1 MSDQSPDP
9 PPPPEPATRA
19 VGGTEYS
26 WCRAV
31 PGGTGITV
39 LALLLAKPP
48 DLSLLRN
55 ALHDLQKS
63 HPMLRSRIRFDPV
76 ANAFSF
82 VIPSSPHLEI
92 TPFDLSST
100 SRILSGEDGDG
111 ADGAG
116 TAPLHVI
123 LEHEMNRNAWRG
135 SGDDDAD
142 ADADVFH
149 ASLYHLS
156 EDRWALALRL
166 HTAAC
171 DRAAAAALLRKLLL
185 AAAAEGRNGEELQEE
200 EEEAYLGIEEL
211 VPSGKANKPFWARG
225 MDLLGYSLNSFRLA
239 NLEFVE
245 AEPPRCSRMVRL
257 KMNRDDTQRLVA
269 GCKSREIKLC
279 GALAAAALIAA
290 HASKQPA
297 DSKWEKY
304 AVVTLVDCRSY
315 LDPPLSVQ
323 QPGFYHSAILN
334 THDVCGSEKLWDL
347 AKRTYT
353 AFANAKSW
361 NKHFTDMADLNFLM
375 CKAIDNPGLTVSS
388 SLRTAFVSVF
398 EDTVVNESN
407 PLHEEIGVGDYIG
420 CASVHGVGPS
430 IAFFDTIRDGELDCA
445 CVYPSPLHSREQMQ
459 KLIDDMKRILA
470 EAD

>member
-1 MSDQSPDP
+1 MSDPSPDP
-9 PPPPEPATRA
+9 PPPEEPVTRP

-55 ALHDLQKS
+55 VLHGLQKS
-63 HPMLRSRIRFDPV
+63 HPILRSRIRFDPV
-76 ANAFSF
+76 ANTFSF

-92 TPFDLSST
+92 APFDLSST
-100 SRILSGEDGDG
+100 SRILNDGGSDG
-111 ADGAG
+111 ADDAR
-116 TAPLHVI
+116 TTPLHRI
-123 LEHEMNRNAWRG
+123 LGNAW
-135 SGDDDAD
+135 SDAD
-142 ADADVFH
+142 ADADVDVFH

-166 HTAAC
+166 HTGAC

-185 AAAAEGRNGEELQEE
+185 AAGGPAVEEGRNGDHA
-200 EEEAYLGIEEL
+200 EEEANLGIEEL
-211 VPSGKANKPFWARG
+211 IPSGKANKPFWARG
-225 MDLLGYSLNSFRLA
+225 RDLLGYSLNSFRLA
-239 NLEFVE
+239 NLEFVAPE
-245 AEPPRCSRMVRL
+245 LPRCSRMVRL
-257 KMNRDDTQRLVA
+257 KMNREDTQRLME

-279 GALAAAALIAA
+279 GALAAATLIAA
-290 HASKQPA
+290 HASKQSA
-297 DSKWEKY
+297 DNKWEKY

-323 QPGFYHSAILN
+323 HPGFYHSAILN
-334 THDVCGSEKLWDL
+334 THDICGSEKLWDL

-388 SLRTAFVSVF
+388 SLRTALVSVF
-398 EDTVVNESN
+398 EDAVIDESN

-445 CVYPSPLHSREQMQ
+445 CTYPSPLHSRDQMQ
-459 KLIDDMKRILA
+459 KLIDDMKNILA
-470 EAD
+470 GAD

>member
-1 MSDQSPDP
+1 MSDQSPDQP
-9 PPPPEPATRA
+9 LPEPATRP

-55 ALHDLQKS
+55 VLHNLQRA
-63 HPMLRSRIRFDPV
+63 HPILRSRIHFDPV
-76 ANAFSF
+76 ANTFSF
-82 VIPSSPHLEI
+82 VIPSSAHLEI
-92 TPFDLSST
+92 APFDLSAT
-100 SRILSGEDGDG
+100 TRILNDGDG
-111 ADGAG
+111 DGGDAAR
-116 TAPLHVI
+116 TTPIHRI
-123 LEHEMNRNAWRG
+123 LEHEMSRNPWRD
-135 SGDDDAD
+135 SGD

-185 AAAAEGRNGEELQEE
+185 AAAAVAEDRNGEE
-200 EEEAYLGIEEL
+200 EANLGIEEL
-211 VPSGKANKPFWARG
+211 IPSGKANKPFWVRG
-225 MDLLGYSLNSFRLA
+225 MDMLGYSLNSFRLA

-257 KMNRDDTQRLVA
+257 KMNREDTQTLVA
-269 GCKSREIKLC
+269 GCKSRQIKLC

-290 HASKQPA
+290 HASKQLA
-297 DSKWEKY
+297 DDKWEKY
-304 AVVTLVDCRSY
+304 AVITLADCRPY

-353 AFANAKSW
+353 AFANAKSR

-388 SLRTAFVSVF
+388 SLRTAFISVF
-398 EDTVVNESN
+398 EDTVIDSSN
-407 PLHEEIGVGDYIG
+407 MLHEEIGVRDYIG
-420 CASVHGVGPS
+420 CASVHGIGPS
-430 IAFFDTIRDGELDCA
+430 IAIFDTVRDGELDCA

-470 EAD
+470 EVD

>member
-1 MSDQSPDP
+1 MSDQSPDQP
-9 PPPPEPATRA
+9 LPEPATRP

-55 ALHDLQKS
+55 VLHNLQRA
-63 HPMLRSRIRFDPV
+63 HPILRSRIHFDPV
-76 ANAFSF
+76 ANTFSF
-82 VIPSSPHLEI
+82 VIPSSAHLEI
-92 TPFDLSST
+92 APFDLSAT
-100 SRILSGEDGDG
+100 TRILNDGDG
-111 ADGAG
+111 DGGDAAR
-116 TAPLHVI
+116 TTPIHRI
-123 LEHEMNRNAWRG
+123 LEHEMSRNPWRD
-135 SGDDDAD
+135 SGD

-185 AAAAEGRNGEELQEE
+185 AAAAVAEDRNGEE
-200 EEEAYLGIEEL
+200 EANLGIEEL
-211 VPSGKANKPFWARG
+211 IPSGKANKPFWVRG
-225 MDLLGYSLNSFRLA
+225 MDMLGYSLNSFRLA

-257 KMNRDDTQRLVA
+257 KMNREDTQTLVA
-269 GCKSREIKLC
+269 GCKSRQIKLC

-290 HASKQPA
+290 HASKQLA
-297 DSKWEKY
+297 DDKWEKY
-304 AVVTLVDCRSY
+304 AVITLADCRPY

-334 THDVCGSEKLWDL
+334 THNVCGSEKLWDL

-353 AFANAKSW
+353 AFANAKSR

-388 SLRTAFVSVF
+388 SLRTAFISVF
-398 EDTVVNESN
+398 EDTVIDSSKT
-407 PLHEEIGVGDYIG
+407 LHEEIGVRDYIG
-420 CASVHGVGPS
+420 CASVHGIGPS
-430 IAFFDTIRDGELDCA
+430 IAIFDTIRDGELDCA

-470 EAD
+470 EVD